1 MTTELS
7 HVNNTTP
14 IPPTVIGIVVVYCL
28 YWFFYLVKL
37 CFNKENTENFKNDK
51 NEKKEKNEKKNK
63 NTTEQKVEKVNI
75 NIVDVIDAVDKMS
88 DDNIHDLIAHLAKRC
103 IILNW
108 YDREH
113 LSMVLGESV
122 DRKDWN
128 VILRRQGDMAEAT
141 NDLVREWASCIM
153 EDISN
158 ASEEDEQDTQKTLE
172 DVLYTLSNNQL
183 RMYAGVTSTNKTKVE
198 LVDMILQQLQNNM
211 KKVIDRKLERMAS
224 LLS

>member
-1 MTTELS
+1 MSTELS

-14 IPPTVIGIVVVYCL
+14 LPPVVIGIVVLYCL
-28 YWFFYLVKL
+28 YWFFYLMSL
-37 CFNKENTENFKNDK
+37 FFNKEKTFQEKVDK
-51 NEKKEKNEKKNK
+51 VEKIQKVKIE
-63 NTTEQKVEKVNI
+63 KVEKVEMNVM
-75 NIVDVIDAVDKMS
+75 NVIDAVDKMS
-88 DDNIHDLIAHLAKRC
+88 DDNIHDIIAHLAKRC

-158 ASEEDEQDTQKTLE
+158 ASEEEEQDTQNTLE

-198 LVDMILQQLQNNM
+198 LVNMILQQLQNNM

>member
-1 MTTELS
+1 MSTELS
-7 HVNNTTP
+7 HVNNNTP
-14 IPPTVIGIVVVYCL
+14 LPPVVIGIVVVYCL
-28 YWFFYLVKL
+28 YWFFYLISL
-37 CFNKENTENFKNDK
+37 CFNKDVEYKH
-51 NEKKEKNEKKNK
+51 EKVKVEKIEKVKI
-63 NTTEQKVEKVNI
+63 EKVEKVEMNVMNI
-75 NIVDVIDAVDKMS
+75 IDAVDKMS
-88 DDNIHDLIAHLAKRC
+88 DDNIHDIIAHLAKRC

-158 ASEEDEQDTQKTLE
+158 ASEEDEQDTQQTLE

-198 LVDMILQQLQNNM
+198 LVDMILRQLQNNM

-224 LLS
+224 ILS

>member
-1 MTTELS
+1 MSTELS

-14 IPPTVIGIVVVYCL
+14 IHPFVIGIVVLYCL
-28 YWFFYLVKL
+28 YWSFYLMSL
-37 CFNKENTENFKNDK
+37 FWNKEKTFQE
-51 NEKKEKNEKKNK
+51 
-63 NTTEQKVEKVNI
+63 KVEKVEKIEKVKIAKVEKVEMNLM
-75 NIVDVIDAVDKMS
+75 NVIEAVDKMS
-88 DDNIHDLIAHLAKRC
+88 DDNIQDLIAHLSKRC

-113 LSMVLGESV
+113 LSMILGESV
-122 DRKDWN
+122 DRKDWDA
-128 VILRRQGDMAEAT
+128 ILRRQGEMAQAT
-141 NDLVREWASCIM
+141 NDLVQEWAECIM
-153 EDISN
+153 DEISN

-198 LVDMILQQLQNNM
+198 LVNMILQQLQNNM